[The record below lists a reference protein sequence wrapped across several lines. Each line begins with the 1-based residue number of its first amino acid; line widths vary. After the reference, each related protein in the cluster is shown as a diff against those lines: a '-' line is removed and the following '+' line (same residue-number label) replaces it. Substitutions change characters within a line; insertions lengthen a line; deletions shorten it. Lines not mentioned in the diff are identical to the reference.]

1 MMRIGSLMLVAFCMT
16 GFAAAQDHEL
26 KGTPDVYK
34 ELKKLHRGLRVLYIA
49 AHPDDE
55 NTRLISWLE
64 NDRHIETAYLS
75 LTRGE
80 GGQNLIG
87 DEKGDALGV
96 IRTYELLEARKVD
109 GGEQFF
115 TRAVDFGYSQSAAES
130 FEKWGK
136 EEVLSDMVYVI
147 RKFRPHVIITRF
159 PPSNNAGHGH
169 HEASAI
175 LAAEAFDLAGNKDA
189 FPGQLQHVQPWQP
202 ASLYFN
208 ASSWWMK
215 ELDEKTP
222 EELAAEKIHR
232 VNVGVFDP
240 LSGLGINEIA
250 SLARSKHRCQAFGTS
265 RDRGERF
272 EYLQWVKGEWRDD
285 LFKSM
290 TGIWERSP
298 EHKEAFAHV
307 IEAYDFI
314 DPAANL
320 SLVNNHVLPKLAQ
333 RSLWADPQDMAWVK
347 ARVNEVLANLMGVRV
362 EIYAGE
368 EAVVTGS
375 MYPVTVEVYNA
386 GSAPFTVSFG
396 HPVDTSVQ
404 VGAGQSLRWNETF
417 TAPSEVSNPY
427 WLREPHGNL
436 YVVKDPALF
445 ALSEEPGL
453 RVNYTVISEG
463 GAPLTR
469 AATLHRRW
477 TDRSVG
483 EIEKPMLFVP
493 AAAMEIKASSLAV
506 PVGKEVTFELE
517 VHAFRD
523 LSKIM
528 LDHQA
533 PAGWE
538 VSYSREASP
547 LAKGRLRS
555 FSVVV
560 KPTASAKA
568 GELNFSIALGDKQR
582 NLQMTTIRY
591 EHIPDQVLFTPAA
604 VKVVPLNLETAGGKV
619 LYIEGSGDEVDE
631 SLELLGYEVDKKPLS
646 GLSLESL
653 ASYKAIVCGIR
664 AFNTNDELAV
674 YHTMLLDYVE
684 QGGTWIVQYN
694 TTSANDPKTKNI
706 GPYPLELGR
715 SRVTEEDAAAH
726 LLDSKHPLLR
736 YPHHIGSE
744 DFEGWVQER
753 GLYFASTWDE
763 HYKPLIGWRDA
774 GDKEDVLGA
783 LLVAEYGQGAF
794 IYTGISFFRQL
805 PAGVPGAYRLFVN
818 LIEYEPNGR
827 SAE

>member
-1 MMRIGSLMLVAFCMT
+1 MMRIGLLTLMVLCMA

-26 KGTPDVYK
+26 KGTPAVYK

-64 NDRHIETAYLS
+64 NDQYIETAYLS
-75 LTRGE
+75 LTRGQ

-115 TRAVDFGYSQSAAES
+115 TRAVDFGYSKSAAES
-130 FEKWGK
+130 FEKWGRD
-136 EEVLSDMVYVI
+136 EVLSDMVFVI

-175 LAAEAFDLAGNKDA
+175 LAAEAFDMAGRKDA
-189 FPGQLQHVQPWQP
+189 FPAQLQHVQPWQP
-202 ASLYFN
+202 ISLYFN

-215 ELDEKTP
+215 ELDDKTP
-222 EELAAEKIHR
+222 EELEAEKIHR
-232 VNVGVFDP
+232 LNIGVFDP

-272 EYLQWVKGEWRDD
+272 EYLQWVKGEWHLD
-285 LFKSM
+285 LFESM
-290 TGIWERSP
+290 AGIWERSP
-298 EHKEAFAHV
+298 EHKEAFAQV
-307 IEAYDFI
+307 IEAYDFVNP
-314 DPAANL
+314 DADL
-320 SLVNNHVLPKLAQ
+320 TLVNNHVLPKLAQ
-333 RSLWADPQDMAWVK
+333 RSLWADPQDMAWVN
-347 ARVNEVLANLMGVRV
+347 ARVNEVRADLMGVRV

-375 MYPVTVEVYNA
+375 TYPVTVEVYNA
-386 GSAPFTVSFG
+386 GSKPFGISFR

-404 VGAGQSLRWNETF
+404 VDAGKSLKWNETF
-417 TAPSEVSNPY
+417 VAPATLSNPY

-445 ALSEEPGL
+445 ALPEEPGL
-453 RVNYTVISEG
+453 QVDYTVIPEG
-463 GAPLTR
+463 ASLPGVT
-469 AATLHRRW
+469 TLHRRW

-493 AAAMEIKASSLAV
+493 AAAMEMKASSLAV
-506 PVGKEVTFELE
+506 PVGKEITFELE

-523 LSKIM
+523 LSKAV
-528 LDHQA
+528 LGHQA
-533 PAGWE
+533 PEGWE
-538 VSYSREASP
+538 VSYRQEASP
-547 LAKGRLRS
+547 LAKGQLRT
-555 FSVVV
+555 FSVTV
-560 KPTASAKA
+560 KPTAAAKA
-568 GELNFSIALGDKQR
+568 GVLSFNVALGEDQT
-582 NLQMTTIRY
+582 NWQMTPIRY
-591 EHIPDQVLFTPAA
+591 EHIPDQTLFAPAA
-604 VKVVPLNLETAGGKV
+604 IKVVPLNLEAAGGLV

-631 SLELLGYEVDKKPLS
+631 SLELLGYQVHRKPLS
-646 GLSLESL
+646 SLSPEAL
-653 ASYKAIVCGIR
+653 ASYKAVVCGIR

-674 YHTMLLDYVE
+674 YRPMLLDYVE
-684 QGGTWIVQYN
+684 QGGIWIVQYN

-715 SRVTEEDAAAH
+715 SRVTEEDAVAH
-726 LLDSKHPLLR
+726 LLDSKHPVLR
-736 YPHHIGSE
+736 HPHRIGSE

-774 GDKEDVLGA
+774 GDKDDALGG
-783 LLVAEYGQGAF
+783 LLVAEHGQGAF

-818 LIEYEPNGR
+818 MIEYQPNGR